1 MVSSSPLSKFT
12 RDSRPAA
19 GAIVWEGR
27 TITSLLV
34 ILPSLHKNHN
44 FQCLPSPSWHQLVP
58 TSSQMPVREHVKARL
73 AESPVIPGLGG
84 GQTGLDRLAWT
95 DRVSWMVVAG
105 QPSVISPVHLHQRES
120 QYPGNGNGTW
130 KWEWEWWCGL
140 CIAIWVHNEDGSLQN
155 TTPVF

>member
-44 FQCLPSPSWHQLVP
+44 FHCLLSPSWHPLVP

-73 AESPVIPGLGG
+73 AESPVILGLGG
-84 GQTGLDRLAWT
+84 RQTGLDRPG
-95 DRVSWMVVAG
+95 MVDG
-105 QPSVISPVHLHQRES
+105 GGRSTIGDIS
-120 QYPGNGNGTW
+120 GTSAPERITIPR
-130 KWEWEWWCGL
+130 EWEWKMEMGMGMVVW
-140 CIAIWVHNEDGSLQN
+140 SLHRHLGTQ
-155 TTPVF
+155 